1 MAPAVAIPIVTLV
14 TSLAATAYTAQ
25 AQSKAGKFQAQ
36 IAQRNAEAAAQAA
49 RDAQARGLNEG
60 VRMAMAAGQVRGA
73 ARAGFGTSGVELTS
87 GSALDVLSDHA
98 MFTELDKQS
107 TKANAEREAY
117 GSLVQAGNYLA
128 QGRADAATGR
138 NAAIGTVIGGTS
150 QAAGNYYTMKHY

>member
-1 MAPAVAIPIVTLV
+1 MAPAIPIVTLV
-14 TSLAATAYTAQ
+14 ASLAATAYTAQ
-25 AQSKAGKFQAQ
+25 AQAQAGKFQAQ
-36 IAQRNAEAAAQAA
+36 IAKRNAEAQEKAA

-60 VRMAMAAGQVRGA
+60 VRLAMAAGQVRGA

-117 GSLVQAGNYLA
+117 SMRVQAGNYLA
-128 QGRADAATGR
+128 QGQADRASGN

-150 QAAGNYYTMKHY
+150 SAAGNYYTMKYK